1 MKYSRAPVVRVS
13 VEPRNPADLPRLLQG
28 LKKLAKFDPTAKIP
42 YEENGQHIISSCSEN
57 HIELCLND
65 LQTTYARCEIK
76 SSDLFAIYRE
86 TVTTTSSQVC
96 LAKTPNRHNKLYVA
110 AEPLSDK
117 LTDLIDSGKLRLN
130 DDVKER
136 QKILCGDFGWDA
148 SDTQKIWSFGPDNQG
163 SNTLADVTEGVQ
175 YLNEIR
181 DNMNSTFQ
189 WVTKE
194 GVLAG
199 ENLRS
204 VRMNLVDAVMHS
216 DAIHRGA
223 GQIMLTARRAFFAAE
238 LQLNQEYRNQ
248 SS

>member
-1 MKYSRAPVVRVS
+1 M
-13 VEPRNPADLPRLLQG
+13 
-28 LKKLAKFDPTAKIP
+28 
-42 YEENGQHIISSCSEN
+42 
-57 HIELCLND
+57 ND
-65 LQTTYARCEIK
+65 LQNTYARCEIK

-148 SDTQKIWSFGPDNQG
+148 SDTQQIWSFGPDNQG
-163 SNTLADVTEGVQ
+163 SNILVDVTEGVQ

-181 DNMNSTFQ
+181 DNINSTFQ

-223 GQIMLTARRAFFAAE
+223 GQIMPTARRAFFAAE
-238 LQLNQEYRNQ
+238 LAAKPRIQEPVPLTEITVPGSKKSNVYKYLSERRGIIVEEEPIYCHLLGQNQ
-248 SS
+248 SISSCSRVIR